1 MLRTEA
7 VAGMVVLLVAGC
19 GGPPPTANGPVPERH
34 AYVGASPGTITLPAA
49 LAGLHTGTRAYAV
62 HGDNGITDLVEFR
75 LEQGGSGWTLHTETS
90 NSTGRFEFDAQ
101 LASIAY
107 AESWRNLAQGDASAE
122 LRDGRITGA
131 ARLPAMMGG
140 SLEYGVAAPPGTVF
154 AAMALEVV
162 SAAKL
167 EIGGT
172 LTLPV
177 FTTTTGQIDE
187 WQFEVTAVENVTV
200 PAGTFQAFR
209 VEQRG
214 GRTPQVL
221 YLRQDA
227 PHILLKRV
235 NETQRSTWE
244 LQTLTSGE

>member
-1 MLRTEA
+1 MMRTEA
-7 VAGMVVLLVAGC
+7 AVVMVVLLAAGC
-19 GGPPPTANGPVPERH
+19 GGPPPAASGPVPERDRH
-34 AYVGASPGTITLPAA
+34 VGAAAGTIALPSA

-62 HGDNGITDLVEFR
+62 HGENGITDLVEFR

-107 AESWRNLAQGDASAE
+107 AESWRNLAQGNASAE

-154 AAMALEVV
+154 ASMALEVV
-162 SAAKL
+162 SVANL
-167 EIGGT
+167 QIGGT

-177 FTTTTGQIDE
+177 FTTTTGRVDD
-187 WQFEVTAVENVTV
+187 WQFEVSAVETITV

-214 GRTPQVL
+214 GRVPQVL
-221 YLRQDA
+221 YLRQAA

-235 NETQRSTWE
+235 NETQRTTLE
-244 LQTLTSGE
+244 LQTLTTT